1 MQHNCES
8 PTSFSKTNTKQTAN
22 INRKGPCGKL
32 MLTST
37 ATHETLWPHQ
47 SQALD
52 GINDRMCAESWKAVL
67 SWGRVSE
74 LGRLDPLRLGLHRAE
89 SSKAGVTCLKQSW
102 PKQGFLAQDLGRSAL
117 AWLQQTLQWDGNF
130 SESLCHV
137 QNSKDNSQGE
147 RRTILQSEQPARG
160 KDLTA
165 TKQPASPIQ

>member
-8 PTSFSKTNTKQTAN
+8 PTSFSKTYTKHSAN
-22 INRKGPCGKL
+22 INRQGPCDKR

-52 GINDRMCAESWKAVL
+52 GINDRMCAESWKAVF

-74 LGRLDPLRLGLHRAE
+74 LDRLDSLRLGLYRAE
-89 SSKAGVTCLKQSW
+89 SSKAGVTCLKQTW
-102 PKQGFLAQDLGRSAL
+102 PTHGFLAQDLGRSAL
-117 AWLQQTLQWDGNF
+117 ARLQRTLQWDGNF
-130 SESLCHV
+130 SESLFHV
-137 QNSKDNSQGE
+137 HSKDNSQGE
-147 RRTILQSEQPARG
+147 RRTILHSEQPARG